1 MKNTFLIVF
10 ISILFGACIGDD
22 IILDTVE
29 ETLKITSQA
38 TSLAVGESFQFEAR
52 YTNNVGQT
60 EEDVISWR
68 SSDKDLLT
76 IDANGLATG
85 INQGNVTVIAEVTL
99 ADGSLLTEEM
109 GVEVSMVTTVVE
121 TPTDRSG
128 IIATTSSY
136 LLEGDFT
143 ITKNNNVLV
152 LSIAE
157 NYKASRA
164 LPGLYI
170 YLTNNPNS
178 INDALE
184 IGAVEVFEGAHTYEI
199 PNVELS
205 TYDYVLYFC
214 KPFRVKVGDGE
225 IN

>member
-1 MKNTFLIVF
+1 MKNTLLIVF
-10 ISILFGACIGDD
+10 ISIFLGGCIGDD

-60 EEDVISWR
+60 EEDVVRWR
-68 SSDKDLLT
+68 SSDTNLLT
-76 IDANGLATG
+76 IDADGLAMG
-85 INQGNVTVIAEVTL
+85 ITQGNVTVIAEVTL
-99 ADGSLLTEEM
+99 TDGSLLTEEM
-109 GVEVSMVTTVVE
+109 EVEISMVTTIVE

-128 IIATTSSY
+128 TIATTSSY

-143 ITKNNNVLV
+143 LTKNNDVLV
-152 LSIAE
+152 LNIAE